1 MVVEMGMDIL
11 AFIQL
16 MQTVLVVLIIFFGSN
31 SPKLARG
38 CTIIFLILMA
48 FGLVIAGVNGFGL

>member
-16 MQTVLVVLIIFFGSN
+16 MQTVLVVLIILFGSN
-31 SPKLARG
+31 SPKLAHG

>member
-1 MVVEMGMDIL
+1 MGMDIL

-16 MQTVLVVLIIFFGSN
+16 MQTVLVVLIILFGSN